1 MKTILA
7 MALSGVIF
15 FQMGTHLGELKGQQA
30 AIDPRNP
37 SEQLEMACVG
47 LWVGEQNTKYWKAQ
61 QGL

>member
-7 MALSGVIF
+7 MALSGVAF
-15 FQMGTHLGELKGQQA
+15 SQKETHLGELKGQQA

-47 LWVGEQNTKYWKAQ
+47 LWVGEQNKKYWKSQ